1 MVNDEEIIRLA
12 QEAQGLEESEAA
24 AIAVQFDQMPAEVRA
39 VEAQAVNDR
48 RAAELQAQM
57 GACFGGVL

>member
-1 MVNDEEIIRLA
+1 MVSDQEIIRLA
-12 QEAQGLEESEAA
+12 QEAYGLEESEAA

-48 RAAELQAQM
+48 RAVEVQAQM
-57 GACFGGVL
+57 GACFGRI